1 MINKK
6 IRFIQ
11 FYTIL
16 FLGLFSLN
24 SCHQNPFDIDVES
37 VDIEL
42 IRFDNELLTTSL
54 DSLDDKVIDWDKKYP
69 IFFTMYTR
77 GVLQIGGV
85 GDRAFVPYLKK
96 FVSNN
101 ITQETYKDILEK
113 YASFDKEKKDITKA
127 FSYYHHYFPK
137 KEIPRVY
144 TVISGFNQS
153 IVIDSMVLAIALDKY
168 LGEKDVFYERLAI
181 PIYLRKKFNRELI
194 PVDCM
199 RAIAWGEFPFVG
211 EDNMAN
217 NMIYEG
223 KIQYFLEATLPFVDD
238 TLKMGYTEKQMKW
251 CYINEKKLWTAIVE
265 DEMLYQTKPIQI
277 KNMIKEAP
285 FSQPFGNH
293 SPPKLGVWI
302 GWQIVRS
309 YMKNN
314 PQITLKELMENND
327 YTAILNSSSYRP

>member
-11 FYTIL
+11 FYTFLIL
-16 FLGLFSLN
+16 SLLSLS
-24 SCHQNPFDIDVES
+24 SCHQNPFDIDVE
-37 VDIEL
+37 EL
-42 IRFDNELLTTSL
+42 EIDVIRFDKELVTTSP
-54 DSLDDKVIDWDKKYP
+54 DSLDEKVMIWDKKYP

-77 GVLQIGGV
+77 GVLQVGGV
-85 GDRAFVPYLKK
+85 GDRGFVPFLTK
-96 FVSNN
+96 FVTNN
-101 ITQETYKDILEK
+101 ITQETYKDILKK
-113 YASFDKEKKDITKA
+113 YASFNDDKKKIEKA

-137 KEIPRVY
+137 REIPKVF

-153 IVIDSMVLAIALDKY
+153 IAMDSMVLAIALDKY
-168 LGEKDVFYERLAI
+168 LGEKDNFYERLAI
-181 PIYLRKKFNRELI
+181 PMYLRKKFRRELI

-223 KIQYFLEATLPFVDD
+223 KVQYFLEAVLPFVDD
-238 TLKMGYTEKQMKW
+238 SLKMGYTEKQMKW
-251 CYINEKKLWTAIVE
+251 SYKNEKNIWTAIIE
-265 DEMLYQTKPIQI
+265 GEMLYQTKPIQI
-277 KNMIKEAP
+277 KNMTKEAP

-309 YMKNN
+309 YMENN
-314 PQITLKELMENND
+314 PQVTLKELMENDD
-327 YTAILNSSSYRP
+327 YTAILNSSSYQP